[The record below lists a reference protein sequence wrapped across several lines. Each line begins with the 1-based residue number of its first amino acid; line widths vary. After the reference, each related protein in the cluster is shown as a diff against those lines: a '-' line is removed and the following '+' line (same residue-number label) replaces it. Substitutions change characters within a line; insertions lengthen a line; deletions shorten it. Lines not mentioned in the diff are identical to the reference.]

1 MIVTFFVAAD
11 DKAAFDLMAD
21 DSVDDFESVS
31 YGNFD
36 ADEAVVEWT
45 SILTGES
52 FADLIAAE
60 EPRILGIAE
69 DPEGVDGS
77 QLLFVLPAALQRALV
92 ESDGA
97 SLVEVRDQWLAQ
109 RSEEGDEFDPELVD
123 QLLNDLASLARMA
136 DGLGHCVYCCME

>member
-11 DKAAFDLMAD
+11 DKAAIELMAG

-52 FADLIAAE
+52 FADLIAAD
-60 EPRILGIAE
+60 EPRILGVAE
-69 DPEGVDGS
+69 DPEGVDNS
-77 QLLFVLPAALQRALV
+77 QLLFVIPAALQRALV
-92 ESDGA
+92 DSDGP
-97 SLVEVRDQWLAQ
+97 SLAEVRDRWLGERA
-109 RSEEGDEFDPELVD
+109 EDGEEFDPELVD
-123 QLLNDLASLARMA
+123 QLFNDLASLARVA
-136 DGLGHCVYCCME
+136 DRLGQFVYCCME